1 MVKNNRNGNRRVRTR
16 RTNNSNLLVHKAQCA
31 KAFVPPQEPRSGSAS
46 LMQTIR
52 VQSNIT
58 FAASTGTTVTFSN
71 FLGNINGFTTGGMI
85 KLLKLS
91 VYAPTNAADFSFTVT
106 DLLPNNDGLVMMDSG
121 TTGAARAAVGWIPT
135 ELDRVTTHVS
145 GAVPIFSWTSNLA
158 LTGQMVIVATIQL
171 RLS

>member
-1 MVKNNRNGNRRVRTR
+1 MFKNRRNGKRNVRVRR
-16 RTNNSNLLVHKAQCA
+16 NNNNNAIIHKAQCA
-31 KAFVPPQEPRSGSAS
+31 KQFVPPQEPRNGSAS
-46 LMQTIR
+46 VMQTIR

-58 FAASTGTTVTFSN
+58 FAASTGTTVTFAN

-85 KLLKLS
+85 KLLKLAI
-91 VYAPTNAADFSFTVT
+91 YAPTNAADFSFTVT

-121 TTGAARAAVGWIPT
+121 TTGAARAAVGYVPT
-135 ELDRVTTHVS
+135 ELDRVTTHIS